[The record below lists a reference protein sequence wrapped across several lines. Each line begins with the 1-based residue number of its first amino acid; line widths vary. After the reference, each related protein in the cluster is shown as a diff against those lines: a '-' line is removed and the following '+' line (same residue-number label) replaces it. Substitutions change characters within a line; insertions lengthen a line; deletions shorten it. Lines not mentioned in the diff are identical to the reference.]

1 MYRNYLYTCINNT
14 VFIEYKFRTIVMK
27 TIDNSQYNKY
37 NFSLFRLSLE
47 IILSKKKVPYFFSFF
62 EFFVSFSLSFF
73 LYYAIFKRALGNPIN
88 YAQEHCFPNY
98 SAWNQISAHDAFRI
112 RGKSVNQT
120 STLCFLVFSQNHV
133 LFGEWGFAPI
143 AKYKW
148 DYKVIHF
155 LYVILAINKDI
166 HVLYIYYS
174 YGKSQL

>member
-14 VFIEYKFRTIVMK
+14 VFIEYKFRTIVLK

-62 EFFVSFSLSFF
+62 SFFVSFSLSFF

-112 RGKSVNQT
+112 RGKSNVHV
-120 STLCFLVFSQNHV
+120 VFSCI
-133 LFGEWGFAPI
+133 LTKPCPFWGVGLCPNSEI
-143 AKYKW
+143 
-148 DYKVIHF
+148 
-155 LYVILAINKDI
+155 
-166 HVLYIYYS
+166 
-174 YGKSQL
+174 